1 MNIEKH
7 IAVGVDIGGS
17 HISCAAY
24 DFNSNEYLSDS
35 HAESEIDNHGS
46 AEEIMSIWSATIQKS
61 LETIAIEK
69 LAGIGF
75 AMPGPFDYL
84 RGISRFKGENDKFEN
99 TYGLEVG
106 AELKRLNDLPD
117 NIPVRFIN
125 DATAFAIGE
134 DRFGMAK
141 EASRSLSITLGT
153 GFGSAFIRDRLPV
166 LDGDDVPGQ
175 GCLWH
180 LPYEGGIADD
190 YFSTRGFL
198 GRYRDAS
205 GKTVSGVK
213 ELAAMTGDESV
224 KVLFEDFGY
233 RLGIFL
239 KPWIISSG
247 SELLVLG
254 GNISGAYPLFS
265 DGLDSGLEGSNAV
278 VKVSA
283 LKETASII
291 GSAYLAD
298 NEFYNKLLPLLAKM

>member
-1 MNIEKH
+1 
-7 IAVGVDIGGS
+7 
-17 HISCAAY
+17 
-24 DFNSNEYLSDS
+24 
-35 HAESEIDNHGS
+35 
-46 AEEIMSIWSATIQKS
+46 
-61 LETIAIEK
+61 
-69 LAGIGF
+69 
-75 AMPGPFDYL
+75 
-84 RGISRFKGENDKFEN
+84 
-99 TYGLEVG
+99 
-106 AELKRLNDLPD
+106 
-117 NIPVRFIN
+117 
-125 DATAFAIGE
+125 
-134 DRFGMAK
+134 
-141 EASRSLSITLGT
+141 
-153 GFGSAFIRDRLPV
+153 V

-278 VKVSA
+278 VKVSG